1 MRLEAKNA
9 LWTISDILISP
20 KTESFLL
27 YSTMTGVL
35 KFIGNFNIR

>member
-9 LWTISDILISP
+9 LWTISDILIAP
-20 KTESFLL
+20 KSENFLL

-35 KFIGNFNIR
+35 KFIGKPF